1 MVGGFVTRRGVP
13 KRSRNR
19 ARHNTTESTS
29 IHLVCGSN
37 MQMHVELPDNSQT
50 EDSGLHRTKKRE
62 GSVNGTLL
70 QASR

>member
-1 MVGGFVTRRGVP
+1 
-13 KRSRNR
+13 
-19 ARHNTTESTS
+19 
-29 IHLVCGSN
+29 